1 MIFIFVMLAR
11 FLFARTAG
19 LMKVIRNEVNK
30 TAGMEKLI
38 ETNKGNINQQFQSI
52 KCISQFRSMDII
64 NRRCY

>member
-1 MIFIFVMLAR
+1 MIFIFVMLAI

-52 KCISQFRSMDII
+52 KCIPQFRRMDII